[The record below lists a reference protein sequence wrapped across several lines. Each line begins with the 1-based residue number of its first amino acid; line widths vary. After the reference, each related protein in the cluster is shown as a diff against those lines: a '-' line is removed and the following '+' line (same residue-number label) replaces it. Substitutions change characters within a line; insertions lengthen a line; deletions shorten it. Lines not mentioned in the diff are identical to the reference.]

1 MYHGIL
7 CGYKTEKGALCVV
20 MWKSLHEN
28 KSDTAHKWVRKG
40 KKIYLHLSFL
50 FKISVSFNII
60 CIIYFL
66 FSVWPPQSTWTDIC
80 LVFKNKYLLHPK
92 ETNRNQ
98 SPGTSL
104 GAQWLRLRLPMQG
117 VQVRSLAR
125 ELRFHM
131 LCSQKTKT

>member
-1 MYHGIL
+1 MIHQSIYRKLMIL
-7 CGYKTEKGALCVV
+7 NQGGCVPWNIMCYKTEKGALCVV

-66 FSVWPPQSTWTDIC
+66 FSV
-80 LVFKNKYLLHPK
+80 
-92 ETNRNQ
+92 
-98 SPGTSL
+98 
-104 GAQWLRLRLPMQG
+104 
-117 VQVRSLAR
+117 
-125 ELRFHM
+125 
-131 LCSQKTKT
+131 